1 MPGASELPTGVNKVY
16 FITFTYHHQIFV
28 LMATSQ
34 NYKYH
39 IRWYPPHHFIFY
51 PVMLVLMGL
60 CGMHAY
66 YEEGSIRY
74 LWIAVGMGFACLTW
88 VAYMLRQHYALTVQD
103 RVVLLELRYR
113 YFATTGKRFEPIE
126 DQLDQGQLFALR
138 FAADE
143 ELPAL
148 AHRAL
153 AENLSGDTIKKAIVN
168 WKPDHR
174 RV

>member
-1 MPGASELPTGVNKVY
+1 
-16 FITFTYHHQIFV
+16 
-28 LMATSQ
+28 MATPQS
-34 NYKYH
+34 YKNH

-51 PVMLVLMGL
+51 PVMLVLMAL
-60 CGMHAY
+60 CGMHAW
-66 YEEGSIRY
+66 YEQGSNRY
-74 LWIAVGMGFACLTW
+74 LWIAVGIGFACLTW

-126 DQLDQGQLFALR
+126 EQLTQSQLFALR
-138 FAADE
+138 FAPDDE
-143 ELPAL
+143 LQAL
-148 AHRAL
+148 ADRAL
-153 AENLSGDTIKKAIVN
+153 AERLSGNDIKKSIIN